1 MSFLK
6 RLNLVNGLIPMPVHY
21 IVLAPKNAFEYL
33 TALNL
38 MLKLRI
44 NRFRHQFMALE
55 YGDWMNM
62 LHNEID
68 N

>member
-1 MSFLK
+1 
-6 RLNLVNGLIPMPVHY
+6 MPVHY